1 MPLFISP
8 LPNRFIGAGNNLKLF
23 GSSSVSL
30 GPISVAAGADDAEI
44 WGTNFYD
51 NGESADFEGWI
62 GTSSTPQWVFLR
74 FILPSAIPAGSTITA
89 ASVDVFSS
97 AVSFWNNSTSDIN
110 LRATDVA
117 NASAPTTAAQRPV
130 SDGGSTATT
139 AAIVT
144 WSNVTMG
151 DSAYHTSADISSI
164 IQELVNDN
172 SGLANGA
179 GIVIWLREANGLGE
193 YANIR
198 LVGHATPKPAK
209 LNITYI

>member
-1 MPLFISP
+1 
-8 LPNRFIGAGNNLKLF
+8 
-23 GSSSVSL
+23 
-30 GPISVAAGADDAEI
+30 
-44 WGTNFYD
+44 
-51 NGESADFEGWI
+51 
-62 GTSSTPQWVFLR
+62 
-74 FILPSAIPAGSTITA
+74 
-89 ASVDVFSS
+89 
-97 AVSFWNNSTSDIN
+97 